1 MSPLVSLP
9 AYDAIM
15 EPDIFIWISVLL
27 VAIIAGA
34 AGFGF
39 WLGRRFAKPQLVAEV
54 EERKQAEESMRESA
68 AWLNAYKEGVWG
80 RGMRRSEHWL
90 QPRAGSI
97 ERRQK
102 KMEI

>member
-1 MSPLVSLP
+1 MNPLVTLP

-27 VAIIAGA
+27 VAIFAGA

-54 EERKQAEESMRESA
+54 EERKQAEKSMRESA
-68 AWLNAYKEGVWG
+68 AWLNAYGG
-80 RGMRRSEHWL
+80 NDL
-90 QPRAGSI
+90 
-97 ERRQK
+97 ERC
-102 KMEI
+102 